1 MPARIVETTITFKHP
16 FRLASMDGPQPAGTY
31 RLSVEQE
38 EILGLSFLAF
48 RRRASVLH
56 LPAIT
61 VVSTSRQEVP
71 IDAAEL
77 ASALEADKRA

>member
-1 MPARIVETTITFKHP
+1 
-16 FRLASMDGPQPAGTY
+16 MDGPQPAGTY
-31 RLSVEQE
+31 QLSVEQE

-61 VVSTSRQEVP
+61 VANGSRQEVP
-71 IDAAEL
+71 VDAAEL
-77 ASALEADKRA
+77 AAALEIDKRT